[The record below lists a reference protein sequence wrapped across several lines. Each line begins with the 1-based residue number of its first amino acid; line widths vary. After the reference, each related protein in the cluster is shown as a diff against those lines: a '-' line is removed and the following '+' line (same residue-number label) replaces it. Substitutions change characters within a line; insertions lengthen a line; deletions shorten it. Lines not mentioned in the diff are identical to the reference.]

1 LAIGS
6 DFWVDKIRAAK
17 TSHRDVALQAIFAH
31 LAAPQTA
38 SDPLSGIRSSTE
50 NYSMGQRGRGVELCQ
65 EVEISIGDRP
75 AVWLAPPGA
84 REDLRLI
91 HLHGGGWVAGS
102 IASHH
107 ALAAELA
114 WRANAPVLLPSYRL
128 APEHPYPAAL
138 EDALSVLQHAQAYS
152 PTGLPSSASVCVS
165 GDSAGGNLA
174 AALALKCAAMGS
186 RGPDRIA
193 LMSPFLAL
201 TLGEGAF
208 SAAVHDPVVQQDGID
223 FVAAMYTNGATEVAP
238 FIEPLMANNH
248 LLQHLGPMLIQVS
261 GAESLRNQAVA
272 FANRLWEVGVEARLS
287 MWPHL
292 PHVWHVFLG
301 TLPDS
306 RAAVAEA
313 AAFLSE
319 S

>member
-1 LAIGS
+1 M
-6 DFWVDKIRAAK
+6 RATK
-17 TSHRDVALQAIFAH
+17 TLPREAALETIFAH
-31 LAAPQTA
+31 LATPPTE

-50 NYSMGQRGRGVELCQ
+50 NYSMGQRGRGAERCKEI
-65 EVEISIGDRP
+65 EVRIGDRP
-75 AVWLAPPGA
+75 AIWLAPPGA
-84 REDLRLI
+84 RDDLRLV
-91 HLHGGGWVAGS
+91 HLHGGGWIAGS
-102 IASHH
+102 ITSHR
-107 ALAAELA
+107 AFAAELA

-138 EDALSVLQHAQAYS
+138 EDALSALRHAQAHS

-186 RGPDRIA
+186 PGPDRIA
-193 LMSPFLAL
+193 LMSPLLAL
-201 TLGEGAF
+201 KLGESAF
-208 SAAVHDPVVQQDGID
+208 SAPVHDPVVQQDGID
-223 FVAAMYTNGATEVAP
+223 FVAAMYTNGATDLAP
-238 FIEPLMANNH
+238 FIEPLMANSD
-248 LLQHLGPMLIQVS
+248 LLQRLRPTLIQVS

-272 FANRLWEVGVEARLS
+272 FANRLWDVGVEARLS

-292 PHVWHVFLG
+292 PHVWHVFLEM
-301 TLPDS
+301 LPDS